1 MHIIRCIQYTLLI
14 CYSALVVGRAPP
26 QRPFGAISGRQLALF
41 LPARFSS
48 IRQSARCS
56 SRLASSSSCCRYRS
70 LTVWA
75 WCLGWERRKRPCRD
89 LRTAVRNL
97 IGGFA
102 FNGFALRY
110 PQTPRYC
117 ASDYTEEDAGRVGM
131 IATINLR
138 TTTDQEV
145 DPAKL
150 VR

>member
-1 MHIIRCIQYTLLI
+1 MLFPVGVILI
-14 CYSALVVGRAPP
+14 V
-26 QRPFGAISGRQLALF
+26 
-41 LPARFSS
+41 LPV
-48 IRQSARCS
+48 
-56 SRLASSSSCCRYRS
+56 SSSS
-70 LTVWA
+70 LTVCA